1 MVGDFKVSETAEYI
15 SQMHPLHEGLDECV
29 TSVLDLVGN
38 LEPVG
43 ALSRHDPLFSES
55 EFNCISPTTAMR
67 ADTMMI
73 EFSQRANTP
82 RKDKFDIAPSRTP
95 QITKTSKTP
104 LRKFIITDSD
114 SDNDEALCTSIT
126 RMKIAPL
133 EEEIEGGNRLVSG
146 DIIRQTPL
154 NAIIVDTSDNENED
168 YFYNSSLD
176 AVTKNTPNAIVKKE
190 TAHVI
195 VDSEDEEIDL
205 AEDYEIEL
213 ESPLVMKTPS
223 RRVVIDDDSDDS
235 FFECSDGDQNE
246 FVQSPLVATT
256 AFGRVVSD
264 DDSDNNLL
272 SGDEN
277 EVERLDNTLKIL
289 NSNES
294 DLPPD
299 LKFMATSCPSNLHKS
314 SSVSVSRCRCL
325 CSADEMEEYERRLFR
340 FKKLMENQR
349 FSDALRTLTKARSI
363 CDDDLRVWW
372 WIAQLDLHLHM

>member
-1 MVGDFKVSETAEYI
+1 
-15 SQMHPLHEGLDECV
+15 
-29 TSVLDLVGN
+29 
-38 LEPVG
+38 
-43 ALSRHDPLFSES
+43 
-55 EFNCISPTTAMR
+55 
-67 ADTMMI
+67 MI
-73 EFSQRANTP
+73 ELSQRVNTP
-82 RKDKFDIAPSRTP
+82 RKDKLDIAPSRTP

-213 ESPLVMKTPS
+213 ESPLVMVS
-223 RRVVIDDDSDDS
+223 
-235 FFECSDGDQNE
+235 
-246 FVQSPLVATT
+246 LV
-256 AFGRVVSD
+256 
-264 DDSDNNLL
+264 
-272 SGDEN
+272 
-277 EVERLDNTLKIL
+277 
-289 NSNES
+289 
-294 DLPPD
+294 
-299 LKFMATSCPSNLHKS
+299 C
-314 SSVSVSRCRCL
+314 
-325 CSADEMEEYERRLFR
+325 
-340 FKKLMENQR
+340 LMELFLIESWIRKLHQG
-349 FSDALRTLTKARSI
+349 ALLLTATQTIPFLNALMVIKMTLSKAHW
-363 CDDDLRVWW
+363 LR
-372 WIAQLDLHLHM
+372 